1 MNTTPTTSGRR
12 RRATTLAQ
20 QERIMDMAASLPL
33 TKSVLREIMADATG
47 TNLDLIETWFG
58 LELEQRARSRKARLL
73 RQAGFPTAKNLDD
86 YDWSRL
92 RMPADWD
99 RAQLESLEFIDHAE
113 DLVLYGNV
121 GCGKT
126 HLACAIGR
134 LACLND
140 IPVRFFTATSLLMRL
155 RRAKEDHRL
164 DHELAAIGKARLL
177 IIDEFGYMPIDE
189 EGSRL
194 LFQIISDSYETRSI
208 IYTTNIEFSGWGR
221 ILGDANMAAALI
233 DRTVHHGR
241 LIRFQG
247 ESYRSQHALMTK

>member
-1 MNTTPTTSGRR
+1 MVRPRT
-12 RRATTLAQ
+12 RAA
-20 QERIMDMAASLPL
+20 RPL
-33 TKSVLREIMADATG
+33 TQG
-47 TNLDLIETWFG
+47 
-58 LELEQRARSRKARLL
+58 LL
-73 RQAGFPTAKNLDD
+73 RQAGFPAAKNLDD

-92 RMPADWD
+92 KTPADWD
-99 RAQLESLEFIDHAE
+99 RAQLEILEFIDHAE

-126 HLACAIGR
+126 HLACVIGR

-164 DHELAAIGKARLL
+164 DHELASIGKARLL

-194 LFQIISDSYETRSI
+194 LFRIISDSYETRSI
-208 IYTTNIEFSGWGR
+208 VYTTNIESGGWGR
-221 ILGDANMAAALI
+221 ILGDANMAATLI